1 MAEIKGYRP
10 RIMDPILAE
19 RLKAIGGVM
28 VEGARGSGKTQ
39 LATRQA
45 GSVSR
50 LDVDVQQRTLAELSP
65 STFLQGAT
73 PQLIDEWQLVPS
85 LWDQVRREIDDR
97 RLPGQFILTG
107 SATPEENTRFH
118 TGIGRLSRLQLRP
131 MTLFETGASTGHVS
145 LSQIFQNA
153 AEPTLGSHNG
163 LEFFA
168 ELIIRGGWP
177 AMLDQSP
184 VAAQQFSIDYV
195 ESLLQFDVPQIS
207 GGIRNSQGLKR
218 LLTAYAQLSA
228 HPVSKTK
235 IIDRATH
242 AEDDPKSADL
252 ARTTADSYLDAAQR
266 LMILDDID
274 AWSPGLR
281 SRIRLSS
288 TPKRF
293 LVDPSLAAALM
304 RVDASGLI
312 NDLNTMGFL
321 FEALVIRDLRVYAQ
335 PLEADVY
342 HYREHATGLEV
353 DAIIQGRDG
362 RWIGCEVKMG
372 VSQIDSAAESLLK
385 VARKIA
391 SAPAALMVIVMSG
404 PAYQRPDG
412 VWVVPIDQLGP

>member
-1 MAEIKGYRP
+1 
-10 RIMDPILAE
+10 
-19 RLKAIGGVM
+19 M

-45 GSVSR
+45 RSVSR

-65 STFLQGAT
+65 ATFLQGAV

-85 LWDQVRREIDDR
+85 LWDHVRREIDDR
-97 RLPGQFILTG
+97 RRPGQFILTG

-118 TGIGRLSRLQLRP
+118 TGIGRISRLQLRP
-131 MTLFETGASTGHVS
+131 MTLFETGASTGRVS
-145 LSQIFQNA
+145 LAQVFQNE
-153 AEPTLGSHNG
+153 AESTLGSANG
-163 LEFFA
+163 IEFFA

-177 AMLDQSP
+177 AMLGQAP
-184 VAAQQFSIDYV
+184 AAAQQFSIDYV
-195 ESLLQFDVPQIS
+195 ENLLQFDVPQIS
-207 GGIRNSQGLKR
+207 GGIRNSQGLQR

-235 IIDRATH
+235 IIDRAAN
-242 AEDDPKSADL
+242 AENDPKSTAL
-252 ARTTADSYLDAAQR
+252 ARATADSYLDAAQR
-266 LMILDDID
+266 LMILDDVE

-304 RVDASGLI
+304 RVDAAGLI

-321 FEALVIRDLRVYAQ
+321 FEALVIRDLRVYAE
-335 PLEADVY
+335 PLDADIY
-342 HYREHATGLEV
+342 HYREHATGLEI
-353 DAIIQGRDG
+353 DAIIQHRDG
-362 RWIGCEVKMG
+362 SWVGCEIKMG
-372 VSQIDSAAESLLK
+372 VSQIDAAAESLLK
-385 VARKIA
+385 VARKIVH
-391 SAPAALMVIVMSG
+391 APAALMVVVMSG
-404 PAYQRPDG
+404 PAYRRPDG

>member
-1 MAEIKGYRP
+1 MAELTGYRP
-10 RIMDPILAE
+10 RIMDKILAK
-19 RLKAIGGVM
+19 RLHAIGGVM
-28 VEGARGSGKTQ
+28 VEGARGTGKTQ

-73 PQLIDEWQLVPS
+73 PQLVDEWQLVPS

-107 SATPEENTRFH
+107 SSTPEESTRFH
-118 TGIGRLSRLQLRP
+118 TGTGRLSRLHLRT
-131 MTLFETGASTGHVS
+131 MTLFETGASSGHVS
-145 LSQIFQNA
+145 LAQLFENTA
-153 AEPTLGSHNG
+153 TPTLGSHNG
-163 LEFFA
+163 IEFFA

-177 AMLDQSP
+177 AMLGQTP
-184 VAAQQFSIDYV
+184 AAAQQFSIDYA
-195 ESLLQFDVPQIS
+195 ENLLQFDLPQIS
-207 GGIRNSQGLKR
+207 GRIRNSQGLKR
-218 LLTAYAQLSA
+218 LLTSYAQLSA

-235 IIDRATH
+235 IIERATN
-242 AEDDPKSADL
+242 AENDPKSASL
-252 ARTTADSYLDAAQR
+252 ARATADSYLDAAQR
-266 LMILDDID
+266 LMILDDIE

-281 SRIRLSS
+281 SRVRLSS

-304 RVDASGLI
+304 RVDAQGLL

-335 PLEADVY
+335 PFDADIY

-353 DAIIQGRDG
+353 DAIIQRRDG
-362 RWIGCEVKMG
+362 TWIGCEVKMG
-372 VSQIDSAAESLLK
+372 VSQIDAAAESLLK
-385 VARKIA
+385 VARKITTK
-391 SAPAALMVIVMSG
+391 PAALMVVVMSG

-412 VWVVPIDQLGP
+412 VWVIPIDQLGP